1 VGQRFWQADSSTDEG
16 RPIEVV
22 GVARDAKYRML
33 GETRRPF
40 IYVPNAQQPQS
51 GVTLYVKHQAG
62 RRALAELRQAII
74 TEEPGLPVVMAQSL
88 EEAAA
93 IALVPQKV
101 AAWVAG
107 SVGVLGLGLAALGL
121 YGLTAFLVAQR
132 TREIAIRMALG
143 ATMGQVRSM
152 VLHRA
157 GWLALIGTVIGL
169 AAAAGIGTLVES
181 MSLLIDIQGTD
192 PLSFVGLS
200 ALLAA
205 VLFVASDLP
214 ARRAARTDPAL
225 TLKAE

>member
-1 VGQRFWQADSSTDEG
+1 
-16 RPIEVV
+16 
-22 GVARDAKYRML
+22 
-33 GETRRPF
+33 
-40 IYVPNAQQPQS
+40 
-51 GVTLYVKHQAG
+51 
-62 RRALAELRQAII
+62 
-74 TEEPGLPVVMAQSL
+74 
-88 EEAAA
+88 
-93 IALVPQKV
+93 V

-107 SVGVLGLGLAALGL
+107 SVGLLGLFLAALGL

-143 ATMGQVRSM
+143 ATTGQVRSM

-157 GWLALIGTVIGL
+157 GWLALAGTVLGLTAATGIGL
-169 AAAAGIGTLVES
+169 LVQN
-181 MSLLIDIQGTD
+181 MSLLIDVQGTD

-200 ALLAA
+200 VVLAV